1 MQFRAF
7 LYESGLY
14 LEEHSQIM
22 EIIIWFLKIKLKIH
36 TSNSSDTSLL
46 YQIKKNKNIFA
57 YIFNSHSSLPI

>member
-1 MQFRAF
+1 MQFRPV

-46 YQIKKNKNIFA
+46 YQIKKK
-57 YIFNSHSSLPI
+57 